1 MAALKD
7 DRHRRYQKSLIINEL
22 LPYSESIE
30 EEANGLFE
38 EIKLNLSLA
47 IQKRDLWPGAL
58 FWTNRLARCDTHT
71 HTQSDGWQWIPC
83 LHAIAL
89 YVSFVTVACL
99 KL

>member
-71 HTQSDGWQWIPC
+71 HTHRVMGGNGF
-83 LHAIAL
+83 HAYMQL
-89 YVSFVTVACL
+89 PYMLVL
-99 KL
+99 

>member
-1 MAALKD
+1 MAALKN
-7 DRHRRYQKSLIINEL
+7 DRHRLYQKSLIINEL

-30 EEANGLFE
+30 EEANRLFE

-58 FWTNRLARCDTHT
+58 FWTNRLTRCDTHT
-71 HTQSDGWQWIPC
+71 HRVMGDNGF
-83 LHAIAL
+83 HAYMHL
-89 YVSFVTVACL
+89 SYMLVFVTVACL